1 MKTRQRS
8 IAAFSLVELTIA
20 LGVITFCLLVIIGLL
35 AIGINSTHSS
45 TTQTAAT
52 NLLTAVTSDLEAV
65 PNITPS
71 FNTTF
76 NSAKGTVTTPG
87 GSGRG
92 SGVSGS
98 PVYGLTLPAGGS
110 GGTTNIIFYVAEN
123 GITNASPS
131 SCLYRVNIWITAAN
145 SASNH
150 QETFARILISWP
162 AAAPY
167 TTAQGYVE
175 NVVAINRT

>member
-1 MKTRQRS
+1 MKTRKRS

-20 LGVITFCLLVIIGLL
+20 LGVISFCLLTIIGLL

-65 PNITPS
+65 PNTTPS
-71 FNTTF
+71 YNLTVG
-76 NSAKGTVTTPG
+76 AKGTVAKPAGTSISAINGSPMFNLTIPVG
-87 GSGRG
+87 GSSTTTTQTLYVGEN
-92 SGVSGS
+92 
-98 PVYGLTLPAGGS
+98 GLTNTVAGS
-110 GGTTNIIFYVAEN
+110 VYQ
-123 GITNASPS
+123 
-131 SCLYRVNIWITAAN
+131 VNIWITPAN
-145 SASNH
+145 NSTYPTH
-150 QETFARILISWP
+150 QETYARILISWP

-167 TTAQGYVE
+167 TSAQGYVE